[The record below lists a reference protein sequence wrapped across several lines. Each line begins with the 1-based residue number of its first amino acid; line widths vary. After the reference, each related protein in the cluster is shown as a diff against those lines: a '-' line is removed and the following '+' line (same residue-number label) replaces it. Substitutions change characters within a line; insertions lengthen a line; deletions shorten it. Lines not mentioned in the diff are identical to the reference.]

1 MLAGSCGARTIS
13 RSPHNVDVVLLAV
26 ADVTRDARTLNLAR
40 ALNAAGLGVDVIG
53 MSAED
58 SQKRA
63 IRRWWTFNKDVAAR
77 TVRPRLVV
85 AMDLFAL
92 SAARSLS
99 KKHNVP
105 LLYDMREFYFALG
118 PLAGK
123 GIKQKILASHERRL
137 LKDVDDVIVS
147 GELDADIV
155 QQHFALAKR
164 PVVLLNTPPFKAHI
178 PSPLRSSLPLPIS
191 HSSTLPISH
200 SSTLTGYQG
209 VIHHGRGLAPFM
221 KAMTQMPDVHLVV
234 IGDGPAQPDLARLS
248 VELGVADRV
257 TWYGSV
263 PYDELH
269 ALTCGLD
276 VGLCLIEPVSMSYE
290 YALPNKLFEYMMA
303 GVPSLVT
310 DLPALHDHIIRH
322 PVGVLVERELSPAA
336 IVGAMERVMQTTT
349 REAMQE
355 ACRDIRDLSY
365 DRQASIAVALIR
377 EHLS

>member
-1 MLAGSCGARTIS
+1 
-13 RSPHNVDVVLLAV
+13 VDVLLLAV

-40 ALNAAGLGVDVIG
+40 ALKAAGLSVDVVG
-53 MSAED
+53 MSAKD
-58 SQKRA
+58 SEKRA
-63 IRRWWTFNKDVAAR
+63 IRRWWTFNKNVAAL

-92 SAARSLS
+92 SAARSYS
-99 KKHNVP
+99 KKHAVH

-123 GIKQKILASHERRL
+123 GIKQKVLASHERRL
-137 LKDVDDVIVS
+137 LTDVHDVIVS

-155 QQHFALAKR
+155 QQHFSLPKR
-164 PVVLLNTPPFKAHI
+164 PVVILNTPPFKDRI

-191 HSSTLPISH
+191 HSNTLA
-200 SSTLTGYQG
+200 GYQG

-221 KAMTQMPDVHLVV
+221 KAMTLMPDVHLVV

-248 VELGVADRV
+248 EELGVADRV

-263 PYDELH
+263 PYDDLH

-276 VGLCLIEPVSMSYE
+276 IGLCLIEPVSLSYE

-322 PVGVLVERELSPAA
+322 PVGVLVDRALTPASILA
-336 IVGAMERVMQTTT
+336 AMERVMQPTT
-349 REAMQE
+349 REALQH
-355 ACRDIRDLSY
+355 ACRDIHDLSY
-365 DRQASIAVALIR
+365 ERQAKVAVALIR

>member
-1 MLAGSCGARTIS
+1 M
-13 RSPHNVDVVLLAV
+13 DVLLLAV

-40 ALNAAGLGVDVIG
+40 ALKAAGLSVDVVG
-53 MSAED
+53 MSAKD
-58 SQKRA
+58 SEKRA
-63 IRRWWTFNKDVAAR
+63 IRRWWTFNKNVAAL
-77 TVRPRLVV
+77 TVRPRLVI

-92 SAARSLS
+92 SAARSYS
-99 KKHNVP
+99 KKHAAP

-123 GIKQKILASHERRL
+123 GIKQKLLASHERRL
-137 LKDVDDVIVS
+137 LADVHDVIVS

-155 QQHFALAKR
+155 QKHFSLPKR
-164 PVVLLNTPPFKAHI
+164 PVVILNTPPYKDRI
-178 PSPLRSSLPLPIS
+178 PSPLRSSLPISHSNTLPIS

-200 SSTLTGYQG
+200 SNTLAGYQG

-221 KAMTQMPDVHLVV
+221 KAMTLMPDVHLVV

-248 VELGVADRV
+248 VELGVAERV
-257 TWYGSV
+257 SWYGSV
-263 PYDELH
+263 PYDDLH

-322 PVGVLVERELSPAA
+322 PVGVLVERALTPAS
-336 IVGAMERVMQTTT
+336 IVQAMERVMQPTT
-349 REAMQE
+349 REAMQH
-355 ACRDIRDLSY
+355 ACRDIRNLSY
-365 DRQASIAVALIR
+365 ERQASVAVALIR